1 VAYYRAAVSQA
12 VASRDKAILRA
23 PIDGKITSVGKKP
36 GELVSSADKMFNLL
50 SPRYEIQVDIP
61 EVDIPKIKVGQTAS
75 ITLDAFGTDT
85 KFGGTITF
93 IDPASTVIQDVVYY
107 RVRISLDPTDKE
119 VKPGMTA
126 NVSISS
132 DKRDNVLYLPARFV
146 LIRPDGSRY
155 VKILVNKQVQEIP
168 VKVGL
173 RTNDLK
179 LEILDGI
186 TLGQEVV
193 LDKAQ

>member
-1 VAYYRAAVSQA
+1 
-12 VASRDKAILRA
+12 
-23 PIDGKITSVGKKP
+23 
-36 GELVSSADKMFNLL
+36 
-50 SPRYEIQVDIP
+50 
-61 EVDIPKIKVGQTAS
+61 
-75 ITLDAFGTDT
+75 
-85 KFGGTITF
+85 
-93 IDPASTVIQDVVYY
+93 
-107 RVRISLDPTDKE
+107 
-119 VKPGMTA
+119 MTA